1 MIRLTAMVQAT
12 ISKNQVMAALRA
24 MTIRRTHFDPDPW
37 SLDDAET
44 LENAA
49 ALIRREIAEAAEA
62 AEAAE
67 KRKDRS

>member
-37 SLDDAET
+37 SLDDAKT
-44 LENAA
+44 LEAAA
-49 ALIRREIAEAAEA
+49 ALIRREIAEERRQREA
-62 AEAAE
+62 RRNAT
-67 KRKDRS
+67 